1 MDINIALNNIFLNIT
16 KMENLLSF
24 IFDVH
29 VKIDFYNIYR
39 KIYLCYVISHLKI
52 MSTK

>member
-1 MDINIALNNIFLNIT
+1 MNIALNNIFLNIN
-16 KMENLLSF
+16 KMENLLNF

-39 KIYLCYVISHLKI
+39 KIYLCYVITYVKI